1 MPRPPSCRP
10 RRSSRRPTWPHSTPS
25 SERVA
30 SMIATA
36 AMTCQRRK
44 QEAGSRKRYC
54 HNTPQACASRFPLP
68 VSRFRVAFDALPP
81 RAQPAPDLGFESVL
95 GGVVVDVASY
105 TVREILLRYKTAR
118 VVVRIL
124 VAPAMAEML
133 HRLRMPGIPQVHR
146 HRPGPLQL
154 RSAAGGADRP
164 DHC

>member
-105 TVREILLRYKTAR
+105 TVREILLGDKTAR

-124 VAPAMAEML
+124 VAPTVAEL
-133 HRLRMPGIPQVHR
+133 FHRLRMAGIAQVHR
-146 HRPGPLQL
+146 HGTGALFFDI
-154 RSAAGGADRP
+154 AGSGA
-164 DHC
+164 